1 MARKAFV
8 FLNGHFHKNDHK
20 LIDRLLHEGKS
31 IPLMIAVDGGLK
43 FMQKFDFALDYW
55 ITDLDS
61 SPKVEKDFLR
71 NTEIL
76 IHPSAKDQ
84 TDGELALEFCLQR
97 NVTDI
102 TFFGWYDLRCETD
115 HMLGNLMLFHRL
127 TKRQANCRLRF
138 MDSAQEICPL
148 YNQNLTLNGYKG
160 RRLSIVPLDKTIT
173 LTLKGTEYPAEEL
186 VVRRGQTIALRNR
199 ISAKRASIRL
209 KGAALA
215 IIGDK

>member
-1 MARKAFV
+1 MARKVFV
-8 FLNGHFHKNDHK
+8 FLNGHFHKNDHQ
-20 LIDRLLHEGKS
+20 LIGRLLHECKS
-31 IPLMIAVDGGLK
+31 IPLMIAVDGGLI
-43 FMQKFDFALDYW
+43 FMQKFNFVPDYW

-61 SPKVEKDFLR
+61 SPKVKKNFLR
-71 NTEIL
+71 NTETL

-84 TDGELALEFCLQR
+84 TDGELALEFCLQQ
-97 NVTDI
+97 NATDI

-115 HMLGNLMLFHRL
+115 HLLGNLMLFHRL
-127 TKRQANCRLRF
+127 KKPNCRLRF
-138 MDSAQEICPL
+138 MDGAQEIYPL

-173 LTLKGTEYPAEEL
+173 LTVKGAKYPAQDL

-199 ISAKRASIRL
+199 ISAERASIRL